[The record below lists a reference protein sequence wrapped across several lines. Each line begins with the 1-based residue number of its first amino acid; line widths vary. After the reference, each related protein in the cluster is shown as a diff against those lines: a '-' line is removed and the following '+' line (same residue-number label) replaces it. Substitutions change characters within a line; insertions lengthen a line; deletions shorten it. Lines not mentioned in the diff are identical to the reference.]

1 MAQRLRFGMFLP
13 LPPMGQQT
21 GHARAVGVEAAR
33 RPRIPCPPVRPGKQ
47 SGCRVCES
55 GVAEILWAVCQ
66 GGWRGEC
73 ASGRIAIWGWSGRHA
88 CLGAACSIYLGG
100 VFATGCL
107 LQCLRAH
114 GFACCT
120 VLCLDAL
127 RCAVLCCGVL

>member
-66 GGWRGEC
+66 GGWWGEC
-73 ASGRIAIWGWSGRHA
+73 ASGRIAIWGWSGMLA
-88 CLGAACSIYLGG
+88 WGLVLYTGG
-100 VFATGCL
+100 GCL
-107 LQCLRAH
+107 LLD
-114 GFACCT
+114 ACCS
-120 VLCLDAL
+120 A
-127 RCAVLCCGVL
+127 